1 MCYNRC
7 FRGLSWFIIHKNV
20 VISRH
25 KQKLRMPM
33 LCEMPHLFPITNPTW
48 IFLVVLV
55 IILFAPLIFNRIRV
69 PHLVGMILAGVLV
82 GEHGFNILARDSSFE
97 LFGKVGLY
105 YIMFLASLE
114 MDLEGL
120 KKNRTR
126 GIVFG
131 LITFLVPLILG
142 YVVGH
147 WILGFRWDA
156 SLLLSCIFAS
166 HTLVA
171 YPIVGRYGLSRHDC
185 VTISIAGTMIALLL
199 ALFTLAG
206 ISASAEGN
214 VDARFWIGFVL
225 KCAVY
230 CFFIFFF
237 YPRFTRYF
245 FKKYSDNV
253 TQFTFVLVLLIW
265 SAAMSELAGLEGLFG
280 AFLAGLVL
288 NRYIPRVS
296 PLMNRIEFVGNA
308 LFIPYFLISVGMLI
322 NVRSLFDHK
331 EALFVVLVMVVT
343 ATLTKWVSAWL
354 TQLVL
359 HMKKAER
366 RMLFGLSNAHAAGAL
381 AMIMV
386 GTQLEIAPGV
396 FLINDD
402 VLNGVVLMI
411 LVSCIISSI
420 VTDRAAREIAL
431 SESQTLGNS
440 KDTNEKIMVALNNP
454 ESVETLIDTAVM
466 MSNPQKKNELI
477 ALQVCLDN
485 EHVDQQKKQ
494 GKLNL
499 ERAAKAAAAADVQL
513 STYNR
518 VGVNVVGSIMHSMKE
533 FEASELLLGLHHKR
547 KVSDSYLGTVA
558 SELLARTNRQVII
571 VNYLMPVNVVHRIIV
586 AVPQKAELE
595 AGFYQWVE
603 RISRMGEQ
611 LGCRIDFHAHTDTI
625 ALLQTYIVTHHPSAR
640 VSFAALDD
648 WNDLLIVTQH
658 LSYDHLFVLVSAR
671 RGGISWQPAFDNL
684 PTQLMRHF
692 SNNSLMIIYP
702 EQFGQAHE
710 LSFVQPLPISH
721 NPMAENIFN
730 LKNKTNKEQADGE
743 RMD

>member
-1 MCYNRC
+1 M
-7 FRGLSWFIIHKNV
+7 L
-20 VISRH
+20 
-25 KQKLRMPM
+25 QKLN
-33 LCEMPHLFPITNPTW
+33 EITQLFPITNPTW

-55 IILFAPLIFNRIRV
+55 IILFAPLVFNRIRV
-69 PHLVGMILAGVLV
+69 PHLVGMILAGLLV
-82 GEHGFNILARDSSFE
+82 GEHGLNLLARDSSFE

-120 KKNRTR
+120 KKNRVR

-131 LITFLVPLILG
+131 LITFAIPFILG
-142 YVVGH
+142 YEIGRH
-147 WILGFRWDA
+147 ILGLQWEA
-156 SLLLSCIFAS
+156 SLLLSCIISS

-185 VTISIAGTMIALLL
+185 VTIAIAGTMIALLL

-206 ISASAEGN
+206 ISASAKGN
-214 VDARFWIGFVL
+214 ISARFWITFGL
-225 KCAVY
+225 KCLVY
-230 CFFIFFF
+230 CFFIFFC
-237 YPRFTRYF
+237 YPRLTRAF

-253 TQFTFVLVLLIW
+253 TQFTFVLVLLIL
-265 SAAMSELAGLEGLFG
+265 SAALSELAGLEGLFG

-322 NVRSLFDHK
+322 NIKSLFDHK
-331 EALFVVLVMVVT
+331 EAIFVVVVMVVA
-343 ATLTKWVSAWL
+343 ATFTKWLAAWA

-359 HMKKAER
+359 RMKRSER
-366 RMLFGLSNAHAAGAL
+366 EMLFGLSNAHAAGAL

-386 GTQLEIAPGV
+386 GTQLEIAPGTY
-396 FLINDD
+396 LIGDD

-420 VTDRAAREIAL
+420 VTDKAARKIAL
-431 SESQTLGNS
+431 SEASAPTEDKGNH
-440 KDTNEKIMVALNNP
+440 EKIMVALNNP
-454 ESVETLIDTAVM
+454 DSVEQLIDTAIM
-466 MSNPQKKNELI
+466 MRNPKSQKEMI
-477 ALQVCLDN
+477 AMQVCLDN
-485 EHVDQQKKQ
+485 EHVEQQKKQ
-494 GKLNL
+494 GKKNL
-499 ERAAKAAAAADVQL
+499 ELAAKVAAAADMQL

-533 FEASELLLGLHHKR
+533 FEASELILGLHRKR
-547 KVSDSYLGTVA
+547 KMTDSYLGTVA
-558 SELLARTNRQVII
+558 TELLDRTNRQVII
-571 VNYLMPVNVVHRIIV
+571 VNYLMPVNVLHRIIV
-586 AVPQKAELE
+586 AVPERAELE

-611 LGCRIDFHAHTDTI
+611 LGCRVDFYAHPDTI
-625 ALLQTYIVTHHPSAR
+625 KLIAPYAQNNHPSLRTA
-640 VSFAALDD
+640 FFELDNWD
-648 WNDLLIVTQH
+648 DLLIVTRH

-671 RGGISWQPAFDNL
+671 RGGISWQPTFDNL

-710 LSFVQPLPISH
+710 LSFVQPIPVANQSS
-721 NPMAENIFN
+721 MFEKTFN
-730 LKNKTNKEQADGE
+730 HK
-743 RMD
+743 

>member
-1 MCYNRC
+1 MPI
-7 FRGLSWFIIHKNV
+7 LSEIA
-20 VISRH
+20 
-25 KQKLRMPM
+25 
-33 LCEMPHLFPITNPTW
+33 HLFPITNPTW

-82 GEHGFNILARDSSFE
+82 GEHGLNILARDSSFE

-120 KKNRTR
+120 KKNRVR

-131 LITFLVPLILG
+131 LLTFAIPFALG
-142 YVVGH
+142 YGVGH
-147 WILGFRWDA
+147 WVLGFRWDA

-185 VTISIAGTMIALLL
+185 VTIAIAGTMIALLL
-199 ALFTLAG
+199 ALFVLAG
-206 ISASAEGN
+206 ISASAKG
-214 VDARFWIGFVL
+214 DISSRFWLLFLL
-225 KCAVY
+225 KCTVY

-237 YPRFTRYF
+237 YPRFTRAF

-253 TQFTFVLVLLIW
+253 TQFTFVLVLLVL
-265 SAAMSELAGLEGLFG
+265 SAALSELAGLEGLFG

-296 PLMNRIEFVGNA
+296 PLMNRVEFVGNA

-322 NVRSLFDHK
+322 NVKSLFDHR
-331 EALFVVLVMVVT
+331 EAIFVVVVMVLT
-343 ATLTKWVSAWL
+343 ATVTKWLGAWT

-359 HMKKAER
+359 RMKRVER
-366 RMLFGLSNAHAAGAL
+366 DMLFGLSNAHAAGAL

-386 GTQLEIAPGV
+386 GTQLEIAPGQ

-411 LVSCIISSI
+411 LVSCIISSL
-420 VTDRAAREIAL
+420 VTDRAARAIAL
-431 SESQTLGNS
+431 SETTAPVEE
-440 KDTNEKIMVALNNP
+440 KDGNEKIMVALNNP
-454 ESVETLIDTAVM
+454 DNVEALIDTAIM
-466 MSNPQKKNELI
+466 MRDARSQKEMI
-477 ALQVCLDN
+477 ALQVCIDN
-485 EHVDQQKKQ
+485 QYAEVQKKIGQ
-494 GKLNL
+494 QNL
-499 ERAAKAAAAADVQL
+499 ERAAKAAAAVDVQL

-533 FEASELLLGLHHKR
+533 FEASEIILGLHHKR
-547 KVSDSYLGTVA
+547 KVTDSYLGTVV
-558 SELLARTNRQVII
+558 SELLDRTNRQVII

-586 AVPQKAELE
+586 AVPERAELE
-595 AGFYQWVE
+595 AGFHQWIE
-603 RISRMGEQ
+603 RLARMGGQ
-611 LGCRIDFHAHTDTI
+611 LGCRIDFHAHSETVKLI
-625 ALLQTYIVTHHPSAR
+625 RSYVQEHHPSVRTAY
-640 VSFAALDD
+640 FELDD

-671 RGGISWQPAFDNL
+671 RGGISWQSAFDNL
-684 PTQLMRHF
+684 PAQLMRHF

-710 LSFVQPLPISH
+710 LSFVQPLPTYNQMFE
-721 NPMAENIFN
+721 NPFH
-730 LKNKTNKEQADGE
+730 LKSKPVKEHTDE
-743 RMD
+743 EPVD

>member
-1 MCYNRC
+1 MKC
-7 FRGLSWFIIHKNV
+7 FDNIA
-20 VISRH
+20 
-25 KQKLRMPM
+25 
-33 LCEMPHLFPITNPTW
+33 HLFPITDPTW

-55 IILFAPLIFNRIRV
+55 IILFAPLLFNRIRI

-82 GEHGFNILARDSSFE
+82 GEHGLNILARDSSFE

-114 MDLEGL
+114 MDMEGL

-131 LITFLVPLILG
+131 LITFFIPMVLG
-142 YVVGH
+142 YAAGH
-147 WILGFRWDA
+147 WILHLRWEA
-156 SLLLSCIFAS
+156 SLLFSCIISS
-166 HTLVA
+166 HTLIA

-185 VTISIAGTMIALLL
+185 VTIAIAGTMIALLL

-206 ISASAEGN
+206 ISASAEGD
-214 VDARFWIGFVL
+214 VSTSFWISFIL
-225 KCAVY
+225 KCAIY
-230 CFFIFFF
+230 CGFIFFV
-237 YPRFTRYF
+237 YPRLTRYF
-245 FKKYSDNV
+245 FKHYSDNV
-253 TQFTFVLVLLIW
+253 TQFTFVLALLVL

-308 LFIPYFLISVGMLI
+308 LFIPYFLISVGMLVNLKSI
-322 NVRSLFDHK
+322 FDHR
-331 EALFVVLVMVVT
+331 EAIFVILVMVAT
-343 ATLTKWVSAWL
+343 ATLTKWLSAWG

-359 HMKKAER
+359 RMKAAER

-386 GTQLEIAPGV
+386 GTQLEVAPGEY
-396 FLINDD
+396 LIGDD
-402 VLNGVVLMI
+402 IINGVVLVI
-411 LVSCIISSI
+411 LVSCIISSL

-431 SESQTLGNS
+431 S
-440 KDTNEKIMVALNNP
+440 DTSTPTSSVNTNKKIMVALNNP
-454 ESVETLIDTAVM
+454 DTVEALIDTAIM
-466 MSNPQKKNELI
+466 MRNPKSKREMI

-485 EHVDQQKKQ
+485 EHVEQQLKLGKQ
-494 GKLNL
+494 NL
-499 ERAAKAAAAADVQL
+499 ERAAKAAAAADVHL

-518 VGVNVVGSIMHSMKE
+518 VGVNVVGSIIHSMKE

-547 KVSDSYLGTVA
+547 RMSDSYLGTVA
-558 SELLARTNRQVII
+558 TELLTRTNRQVII

-586 AVPQKAELE
+586 AVPEWAEKE
-595 AGFYQWVE
+595 VGFYQWVE
-603 RISRMGEQ
+603 HVSCMGEQ
-611 LGCRIDFHAHTDTI
+611 LGCRIDFHAHSDTI
-625 ALLQTYIVTHHPSAR
+625 PLLRTYIEANHPSAR
-640 VSFAALDD
+640 TSFVALDD

-658 LSYDHLFVLVSAR
+658 LSYDHLFVLISAR

-684 PTQLMRHF
+684 PTQLVRHF

-710 LSFVQPLPISH
+710 LSFAQPLPS
-721 NPMAENIFN
+721 A
-730 LKNKTNKEQADGE
+730 K
-743 RMD
+743 

>member
-1 MCYNRC
+1 MKILYD
-7 FRGLSWFIIHKNV
+7 IA
-20 VISRH
+20 
-25 KQKLRMPM
+25 
-33 LCEMPHLFPITNPTW
+33 HLFPITNPTW

-55 IILFAPLIFNRIRV
+55 IILFAPLLFNRIRV

-82 GEHGFNILARDSSFE
+82 GEHGLNILSRDSSFE

-126 GIVFG
+126 GIIFG
-131 LITFLVPLILG
+131 LLTFLIPLILG
-142 YVVGH
+142 YGVGY
-147 WILGFRWDA
+147 WVLGFRWEA

-185 VTISIAGTMIALLL
+185 VTIAIAGTMIALLL

-206 ISASAEGN
+206 ISASARGN
-214 VDARFWIGFVL
+214 VSAIFWFIFLL
-225 KCAVY
+225 KCGVY
-230 CFFIFFF
+230 CCFVFLV
-237 YPRFTRYF
+237 YPRITRYF
-245 FKKYSDNV
+245 FKRYSDNV
-253 TQFTFVLVLLIW
+253 TQFTFVLALLIL

-322 NVRSLFDHK
+322 NIRSLFDHQ
-331 EALFVVLVMVVT
+331 EAIFVVAVMVVT
-343 ATLTKWVSAWL
+343 ATATKWFGAWA
-354 TQLVL
+354 TQLAL
-359 HMKKAER
+359 RMKATER
-366 RMLFGLSNAHAAGAL
+366 QMLFGLSNAHAAGAL
-381 AMIMV
+381 AMVMV
-386 GTQLEIAPGV
+386 GTQLEIAPGIM
-396 FLINDD
+396 LINDD

-411 LVSCIISSI
+411 LVSCIISSL
-420 VTDRAAREIAL
+420 VTDRAARQIAL
-431 SESQTLGNS
+431 SETSTPTNLG
-440 KDTNEKIMVALNNP
+440 DTNKKVLVALNNP
-454 ESVETLIDTAVM
+454 DTVETLIDTAIM
-466 MSNPQKKNELI
+466 MRNPKSKKEMI

-485 EHVDQQKKQ
+485 DHVEQQLKQ

-499 ERAAKAAAAADVQL
+499 ERAAKAAASADAHL

-518 VGVNVVGSIMHSMKE
+518 VGVNVVGSIIHSMKE

-547 KVSDSYLGTVA
+547 RVGDSYLGTVA
-558 SELLARTNRQVII
+558 TELLARTNRQVII

-586 AVPQKAELE
+586 AVPEWAEKE
-595 AGFYQWVE
+595 VGFYQWVE
-603 RISRMGEQ
+603 HVSCMGEQ
-611 LGCRIDFHAHTDTI
+611 LGCRIDFYAHSDTLP
-625 ALLQTYIVTHHPSAR
+625 LLKSYIHSRHPSAR
-640 VSFAALDD
+640 SSYVALDD

-658 LSYDHLFVLVSAR
+658 LSYDHLFVLVSSR
-671 RGGISWQPAFDNL
+671 RGGISWQPSFDNL
-684 PTQLMRHF
+684 PTQLVRHF

-710 LSFVQPLPISH
+710 LSYVQPLPAA
-721 NPMAENIFN
+721 N
-730 LKNKTNKEQADGE
+730 
-743 RMD
+743 

>member
-1 MCYNRC
+1 M
-7 FRGLSWFIIHKNV
+7 SI
-20 VISRH
+20 
-25 KQKLRMPM
+25 
-33 LCEMPHLFPITNPTW
+33 LCEMSHLFPITNPTW

-82 GEHGFNILARDSSFE
+82 GEHGLNVLSRDSSFE

-126 GIVFG
+126 GIIFG
-131 LITFLVPLILG
+131 LITFLIPLVLG
-142 YVVGH
+142 YGVGRCV
-147 WILGFRWDA
+147 LGFRWDA

-214 VDARFWIGFVL
+214 VGVHFWIGFVL

-288 NRYIPRVS
+288 NRYIPHVS

-331 EALFVVLVMVVT
+331 EALFVVVVMVLT
-343 ATLTKWVSAWL
+343 ATITKWVGAWL
-354 TQLVL
+354 TQQVL
-359 HMKKAER
+359 RMKTSER

-386 GTQLEIAPGV
+386 GTQLEIAPGI

-411 LVSCIISSI
+411 LVSCIISSM

-431 SESQTLGNS
+431 SESQTLGNN
-440 KDTNEKIMVALNNP
+440 KDTNEKILVALNNP
-454 ESVETLIDTAVM
+454 ESVEALIDTAVM

-485 EHVDQQKKQ
+485 EHVDQQKKL
-494 GKLNL
+494 GKQNL

-547 KVSDSYLGTVA
+547 KMSDSYLGTVA

-586 AVPQKAELE
+586 AVPQQAELE

-625 ALLQTYIVTHHPSAR
+625 SLLRAYIANRHQSAR

-684 PTQLMRHF
+684 PSQLVRHF

-730 LKNKTNKEQADGE
+730 LKNKTAKEQTDGD
-743 RMD
+743 RVD

>member
-1 MCYNRC
+1 MKILYD
-7 FRGLSWFIIHKNV
+7 IA
-20 VISRH
+20 
-25 KQKLRMPM
+25 
-33 LCEMPHLFPITNPTW
+33 HLFPITNPTW

-55 IILFAPLIFNRIRV
+55 IILFAPLLFNRIRV

-82 GEHGFNILARDSSFE
+82 GEHGLNILSRDSSFE

-126 GIVFG
+126 GIIFG
-131 LITFLVPLILG
+131 LLTFLIPLTLG
-142 YVVGH
+142 YGVGH
-147 WILGFRWDA
+147 WVLGFRWEA

-185 VTISIAGTMIALLL
+185 VTIAIAGTMIALLL

-206 ISASAEGN
+206 ISASARGN
-214 VDARFWIGFVL
+214 VSAVFWFILLL
-225 KCAVY
+225 KCVVY
-230 CFFIFFF
+230 CCFIFLI
-237 YPRFTRYF
+237 YPRVTRYF
-245 FKKYSDNV
+245 FKRYSDNV
-253 TQFTFVLVLLIW
+253 TQFTFVLALLIL

-322 NVRSLFDHK
+322 NIKSLFDHQ
-331 EALFVVLVMVVT
+331 EAIFVVAVMVVT
-343 ATLTKWVSAWL
+343 ATATKWFGAWI

-359 HMKKAER
+359 HMKVAER
-366 RMLFGLSNAHAAGAL
+366 QMLFGLSNAHAAGAL
-381 AMIMV
+381 AMVMV
-386 GTQLEIAPGV
+386 GTQLEIAPGTM
-396 FLINDD
+396 LINDD

-411 LVSCIISSI
+411 LVSCIISSL
-420 VTDRAAREIAL
+420 VTDRAARQIAL
-431 SESQTLGNS
+431 SETSTPTNLS
-440 KDTNEKIMVALNNP
+440 DTNKKVLVALNNP
-454 ESVETLIDTAVM
+454 DTVETLIDTAIM
-466 MSNPQKKNELI
+466 MRNPKSKKEMI

-485 EHVDQQKKQ
+485 DHVEQQIKQ

-499 ERAAKAAAAADVQL
+499 ERAAKAAASADVQL

-518 VGVNVVGSIMHSMKE
+518 VGVNVVGSIIHSMKE

-547 KVSDSYLGTVA
+547 RMGDSYLGTVA
-558 SELLARTNRQVII
+558 TELLARTNRQVII

-586 AVPQKAELE
+586 AVPEWAEKE
-595 AGFYQWVE
+595 VGFYQWVE
-603 RISRMGEQ
+603 HVSCMGEQ
-611 LGCRIDFHAHTDTI
+611 LGCRIDFYAHSDTLP
-625 ALLQTYIVTHHPSAR
+625 LLKSYIHSHHPSAR
-640 VSFAALDD
+640 SSYVALDD
-648 WNDLLIVTQH
+648 WDDLLIVTQH
-658 LSYDHLFVLVSAR
+658 LSYDHLFVLVSSR
-671 RGGISWQPAFDNL
+671 RGGISWQTSFDNL
-684 PTQLMRHF
+684 PTQLVRHF

-710 LSFVQPLPISH
+710 LSYVQPLP
-721 NPMAENIFN
+721 A
-730 LKNKTNKEQADGE
+730 TN
-743 RMD
+743 